1 MGTVA
6 FLNDMAE
13 ILQVDA
19 DQLVPQFE
27 LNENNFDSLALIST
41 IAIVDEHFGITLNV
55 DKLTACQNIQS
66 LLDLVGQTA
75 SK

>member
-1 MGTVA
+1 MYTVA

-19 DQLVPQFE
+19 DQLAPQFE

-41 IAIVDEHFGITLNV
+41 IAIVDEHYGITLNV

-66 LLDLVGQTA
+66 LLDLVSQTA

>member
-1 MGTVA
+1 
-6 FLNDMAE
+6 MAE